1 MDPETT
7 SQENYDVVGEI
18 SPSNNYLDIHDDHT
32 HADRHHIDRDANDI
46 DRDDNQHASTLAAL
60 SALPKEVV
68 RSETDERKKKK
79 KKKKETERKKKER
92 KKKKIRRKR
101 RRGRI
106 RATTTT
112 TTLATTVS
120 TTHGVH
126 KPANYAL
133 VTLEDGLQSMGT
145 AVGHK
150 VLGFTCGVVR
160 VTAIW
165 RMTSCKAGPRAT
177 RF

>member
-46 DRDDNQHASTLAAL
+46 DRDDNQHASTVAAL

-79 KKKKETERKKKER
+79 KEKKSASD
-92 KKKKIRRKR
+92 
-101 RRGRI
+101 RI
-106 RATTTT
+106 E
-112 TTLATTVS
+112 
-120 TTHGVH
+120 
-126 KPANYAL
+126 
-133 VTLEDGLQSMGT
+133 LEDKSADFAHVYGN
-145 AVGHK
+145 K
-150 VLGFTCGVVR
+150 VELPVDEEKEQEELYENWIRT
-160 VTAIW
+160 
-165 RMTSCKAGPRAT
+165 
-177 RF
+177 